1 VRIALN
7 ASPPMRRGL
16 IGLLLLC
23 GIVLAVPN
31 SASAFTSQP
40 LWNCR
45 ASALYA
51 SVAGAN
57 RVEPIVANGNPST
70 AGNKSPDRAQ
80 CANEEAG
87 TGNLPT
93 PLSIPTTFV
102 SAETATATTTIE
114 PELGSAIDQ
123 KVTSTAK
130 VEGLSLPLGGSTV
143 ILGLQG
149 VTSTATGVCSAGKP
163 VFTGTGNTDVTI
175 GGQRI
180 PLNGVLSGLEQIL
193 KPLNLIADVKFNEI
207 IRDDNSITVRAA
219 HIKILPVGGG
229 APLVDLIVAESRVVA
244 SADTCNPDKQI
255 PGVPGKLCPTGS
267 KYDATS
273 GFCVIP
279 AVVGGSGQIVVG
291 RPFEGPSGGTVM
303 GVGEAIKKYGNLLC
317 LRGSGPKYAVVGTN
331 KNDHI
336 TGTNGPDR
344 ILGLGGQDSL
354 DGGRGNDCVE
364 GNNGNDTVNGGIG
377 NDRVYGGGGSDT
389 MTGDLGKDHMDGGA
403 GNDKVNGGSG
413 ADTLIGGVGRDIINA
428 GYGADK
434 VTAGSGND
442 VVNVAVQGPH
452 ATINCGSGRDKIR
465 LNQIEKK
472 HIKSCELTYVLAD
485 NKILR

>member
-1 VRIALN
+1 
-7 ASPPMRRGL
+7 M
-16 IGLLLLC
+16 LLL
-23 GIVLAVPN
+23 GGMIMAIPS

-40 LWNCR
+40 VWNCR

-80 CANEEAG
+80 CASEEAG

-93 PLSIPTTFV
+93 PLSIPTAFV
-102 SAETATATTTIE
+102 TAQTATATTTIT

-130 VEGLSLPLGGSTV
+130 VEGLSLPLGSSTV

-149 VTSTATGVCSAGKP
+149 VTSTATGSCGPDNKP
-163 VFTGTGNTDVTI
+163 VFTGTGTTNVTI
-175 GGQRI
+175 GGQVV
-180 PLNGVLSGLEQIL
+180 PLDGVLNALQQIL
-193 KPLNLIADVKFNEI
+193 KPLNMVADVKFNET
-207 IRDDNSITVRAA
+207 IRDANSLTIRGA
-219 HIKILPVGGG
+219 HIRILPINGG
-229 APLVDLIVAESRVVA
+229 APVVDLVVAESRVTA

-255 PGVPGKLCPTGS
+255 PGLTGKLCPTGS
-267 KYDATS
+267 KYDAAS

-279 AVVGGSGQIVVG
+279 AVVGGSGVIVVG
-291 RPFEGPSGGTVM
+291 RPFEGPSGGTVI
-303 GVGEAIKKYGNLLC
+303 GLTEAIKKYGNLIC
-317 LRGSGPKYAVVGTN
+317 FRGSGPKYAVVGTN

-336 TGTNGPDR
+336 TGTNGRDR
-344 ILGLGGQDSL
+344 IVGLGGQDSL
-354 DGGRGNDCVE
+354 DGGRGDDCVE

-377 NDRVYGGGGSDT
+377 NDRVYGNAGNDT

-413 ADTLIGGVGRDIINA
+413 ADTLIGGAGRDILNA
-428 GYGADK
+428 GFGADR

-442 VVNVAVQGPH
+442 IVNVAVQGPH
-452 ATINCGSGRDKIR
+452 STVNCGSGRDKIR
-465 LNQIEKK
+465 LNQNEKR
-472 HIKSCELTYVLAD
+472 HISSCELQYVLAD